1 MSLPYRRRRGGPRSY
16 SMAADVCW
24 TRQEFVLWSLVEHK
38 KLSKYRYAEG
48 VQFKDPYGSF
58 ISGL

>member
-1 MSLPYRRRRGGPRSY
+1 MLKYQVGVTPEE
-16 SMAADVCW
+16 VCFW
-24 TRQEFVLWSLVEHK
+24 QEFVLWSLVEHK

>member
-1 MSLPYRRRRGGPRSY
+1 MLKYQV
-16 SMAADVCW
+16 AVNAEELCFW
-24 TRQEFVLWSLVEHK
+24 QEFVLWSLVEHK

-48 VQFKDPYGSF
+48 TQFKDPYGSF

>member
-1 MSLPYRRRRGGPRSY
+1 MQKFVKEYNS
-16 SMAADVCW
+16 DVNGQDIFFW
-24 TRQEFVLWSLVEHK
+24 EEFVLWGLVEFK

-48 VQFKDPYGSF
+48 VQFKDPYDSF